1 MSTTTYAVLGL
12 LSIEP
17 MSGYDIRRNLEESL
31 SHFWSESFGQIYP
44 TLRKLEAARLITP
57 VKQAASDTRR
67 RKLYMVTSAG
77 RARLRTWLGEPPRP
91 QPPRNELLLKLFFGR
106 QAAPG
111 ACAAH
116 LRRLRVQQ
124 ERAATAL
131 EDLERRLRTERRG
144 HPDLRYWLLAVS
156 FGIERA
162 QSLIDWSDL
171 ALHALGGERD

>member
-1 MSTTTYAVLGL
+1 MSTTPYAVLGL

-31 SHFWSESFGQIYP
+31 SYFWSESYGQIYP
-44 TLRKLEAARLITP
+44 ALRKLEAARLIAA
-57 VKQAASDTRR
+57 VKQAAPNTRR
-67 RKLYMVTSAG
+67 RKLYTLTAAG
-77 RARLRTWLGEPPRP
+77 RARLRTWLSEPPKP

-124 ERAATAL
+124 ERLATTL
-131 EDLERRLRTERRG
+131 EGVEQQLKAERRG
-144 HPDLRYWLLAVS
+144 HPDLQYWLTAVS
-156 FGIERA
+156 FGLERA
-162 QSLIDWSDL
+162 QSLIDWSEY
-171 ALHALGGERD
+171 ALRNLDSA

>member
-1 MSTTTYAVLGL
+1 MSTTPYAVLGL

-44 TLRKLEAARLITP
+44 TLKRLESARLIAP
-57 VKQAASDTRR
+57 VRQPASDTRR
-67 RKLYMVTSAG
+67 RKLYTVTAAG
-77 RARLRTWLGEPPRP
+77 RARLRAWLSEPPRP

-106 QAAPG
+106 EAAPG

-124 ERAATAL
+124 ERTLTAM
-131 EDLERRLRTERRG
+131 EELERQLKAERRG

-162 QSLIDWSDL
+162 QSLIDWSEL
-171 ALHALGGERD
+171 ALREMTDK